1 MRPEVE
7 RLLKAA
13 NAQPGDK
20 VRVTTADGASYEGLL
35 MPSHAFSQP
44 DIVTLKLGTGYNV
57 GLRLDAKAHL
67 QKLADASPRT
77 PVVKKTPEPSPGK
90 PTVAVL
96 GTGGTIASFVEYRT
110 GAVYPAKSA
119 DELIASVPEL
129 SDFANVKA
137 KVVYEVFSEDL
148 VPDNWRHLAREVAAA
163 LNGGAMGVVIPHGTD
178 TLGFTAAALSF
189 MLRDLTGPVVLVGAQ
204 RSSDRPSSDAAL
216 NLLASAR
223 LAAFGD
229 LGEVV
234 VCMHGES
241 SDTRMA
247 IHRGAKVRKLHSS
260 RRDAFRSVNVAPLGH
275 VEKDQIVLDQP
286 HRPRA
291 KGPVQVDDRLE
302 ENVGLLY
309 TYPGMGPDD
318 LARERKRKGLV
329 LAGTGLGHASRR
341 MLPALR
347 ELTQGGTTV
356 VMTTQ
361 CLWGRV
367 NMNVYSTGRDQLQA
381 GVLSGED
388 LLPETA
394 YVKLMHVLGHAKSRD
409 DVVRLWNANE
419 VGESSEETRFE

>member
-1 MRPEVE
+1 MRPEPE

-13 NAQPGDK
+13 NAQTGDK
-20 VRVTTADGASYEGLL
+20 VRVTTGDGASFEGLL

-57 GLRLDAKAHL
+57 GIKVDARAKMEKVA
-67 QKLADASPRT
+67 ASPPRAAV
-77 PVVKKTPEPSPGK
+77 PKRSFAPDPNK
-90 PTVAVL
+90 PTIAVL

-119 DELIASVPEL
+119 DELISSVPEL
-129 SDFANVKA
+129 TDLANVRA

-163 LNGGAMGVVIPHGTD
+163 LNDGARGVVIPHGTD

-216 NLLASAR
+216 NLLSSAR
-223 LAAFGD
+223 LAAQGD

-234 VCMHGES
+234 VCMHRES
-241 SDTRMA
+241 SDTNAA
-247 IHRGAKVRKLHSS
+247 IHRGAKVRKNHSS
-260 RRDAFRSVNVAPLGH
+260 RRDAFESVNVPPIGSVA
-275 VEKDQIVLDQP
+275 KDQVVLDQP
-286 HRPRA
+286 HAPRA
-291 KGPVQVDDRLE
+291 KGPVKVDDRLE

-309 TYPGMGPDD
+309 TYPGLSPEE
-318 LARERKRKGLV
+318 LLRERKRKGLV

-341 MLPALR
+341 LLGALQ
-347 ELTQGGTTV
+347 ELTRGGTTV

-367 NMNVYSTGRDQLQA
+367 NMNVYSTGRDQLAA

-394 YVKLMHVLGHAKSRD
+394 YVKLMHVLGTAKSRD
-409 DVVRLWNANE
+409 EVPRLWYANE
-419 VGESSEETRFE
+419 AGEFALETRFA